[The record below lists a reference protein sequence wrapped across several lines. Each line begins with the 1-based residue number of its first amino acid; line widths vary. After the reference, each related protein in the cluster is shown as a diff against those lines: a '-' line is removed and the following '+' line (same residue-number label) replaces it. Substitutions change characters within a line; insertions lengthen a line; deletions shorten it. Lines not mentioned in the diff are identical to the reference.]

1 MVSFCNRHVRILLLT
16 AAIVAVGNGFCNAA
30 EVYIDIS
37 RQRAEQ
43 ITMAVPQ
50 FNMKEAKENQKEDA
64 DFASAGQK
72 TMEFDLV
79 FSGYFSMLTDQSVLG
94 EIESKS
100 TDTRRIP
107 WDIWKEAKVNAL
119 VKADYYALPDNQI
132 ALETYL
138 FDVDRHEQLA
148 GIRYT
153 GMRDIFRKMTHK
165 FADEVVYRFSGTAGI
180 ADSRIVFTSKV
191 KGNKELFI
199 MDYDGQN
206 QQQITKVNSIIMS
219 PEWSPAGD
227 KLLFVSFHV
236 KRPAIYIL
244 DLHSGKIT
252 ALGSKTGQSQSAP
265 AWSPDGKTIA
275 FTQAIDGNSDI
286 YTVNVDGTN
295 LRRLTTDS
303 SIETSA
309 TWSPDGKKIA
319 FVSDRAGSPQIY
331 IMNADGTGQ
340 ERFTFNGDYNADP
353 AWSPRG
359 DKIAFTSMLDT
370 RFNIVVKSLDGLVE
384 KQLTADMGRNDSPS
398 WSADGRHLAFTST
411 RGGTKQV
418 YIMNANGNNQIQV
431 TNLPN
436 GASGCSWGPRN

>member
-1 MVSFCNRHVRILLLT
+1 MVLFCNRHIKSLLLAVAML
-16 AAIVAVGNGFCNAA
+16 AAGNGICNAA

-37 RQRAEQ
+37 RQRSAQ

-50 FNMKEAKENQKEDA
+50 FSMKEAKENMKEDA
-64 DFASAGQK
+64 DFAAAGQK
-72 TMEFDLV
+72 TMEFDLL
-79 FSGYFSMLTDQSVLG
+79 FSGYFSMLTDQAVLG
-94 EIESKS
+94 EIESK
-100 TDTRRIP
+100 TADTHRIP

-119 VKADYYALPDNQI
+119 VKADYYALPNSQI

-153 GMRDIFRKMTHK
+153 GQRGIFRKITHK

-199 MDYDGQN
+199 MDYDGHN

-219 PEWSPAGD
+219 PEWAPTGD
-227 KLLFVSFHV
+227 KLLFVSFHM

-252 ALGSKTGQSQSAP
+252 ALGNKTGQSQSAP
-265 AWSPDGKTIA
+265 AWSPDGKSIA
-275 FTQAIDGNSDI
+275 FTQAHDGNSDI

-295 LRRLTTDS
+295 LQRLTTED
-303 SIETSA
+303 SIETSP

-331 IMNADGTGQ
+331 IMNADGTGK

-411 RGGTKQV
+411 RGGLKQI
-418 YIMNANGNNQIQV
+418 YIMNANGNNQTQL

>member
-1 MVSFCNRHVRILLLT
+1 MALFCNRPAKIILLAAALLT
-16 AAIVAVGNGFCNAA
+16 AGSGIVHAA
-30 EVYIDIS
+30 EVFIDVS
-37 RQRAEQ
+37 RQRTAQ
-43 ITMAVPQ
+43 IVMAVPR
-50 FNMKEAKENQKEDA
+50 FNLKETKENQKEDA
-64 DFASAGQK
+64 DLAEAGQK
-72 TMEFDLV
+72 TMEFDLL
-79 FSGYFSMLTDQSVLG
+79 FSGYFSMLTDRAILG
-94 EIESKS
+94 EIESK
-100 TDTRRIP
+100 TTEARRVP

-119 VKADYYALPDNQI
+119 VKADYHALPDGQA
-132 ALETYL
+132 ALEAYL

-148 GIRYT
+148 GVRYT
-153 GMRDIFRKMTHK
+153 GQKGIFRKMTHK
-165 FADEVVYRFSGTAGI
+165 FADEVVYRFSGALGI
-180 ADSRIVFTSKV
+180 ADSRIAFTSKV

-199 MDYDGQN
+199 MDYDGHN
-206 QQQITKVNSIIMS
+206 LQQVTKVNSIIMS
-219 PEWSPAGD
+219 PEWAPTGD

-244 DLHSGKIT
+244 DLRSGKIT
-252 ALGSKTGQSQSAP
+252 ALGNKTGQSQSAP

-275 FTQAIDGNSDI
+275 FTQATDGNSDI

-295 LRRLTTDS
+295 LKRLTNTD
-303 SIETSA
+303 SIETSP

-319 FVSDRAGSPQIY
+319 FVSDSAGSPQIY
-331 IMNADGTGQ
+331 IMNADGSGK

-411 RGGTKQV
+411 RDGTKQV
-418 YIMNANGNNQIQV
+418 YIMNANGNNQIQL